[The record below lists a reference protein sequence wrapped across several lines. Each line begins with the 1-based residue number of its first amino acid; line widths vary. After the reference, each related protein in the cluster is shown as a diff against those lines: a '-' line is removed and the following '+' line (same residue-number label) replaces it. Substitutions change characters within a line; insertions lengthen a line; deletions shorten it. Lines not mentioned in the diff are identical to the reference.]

1 MTEDQAYNISS
12 KPWCKLQEFYPK
24 IISPTVPLT
33 PELMEL
39 HTFLLNQKPN
49 TEVDAAYI
57 SMNKKEMEAKMRE
70 LENWNFRLYLDEGK
84 EIRRGQQLKVL
95 TGEFPVPISGGVNGS
110 SSVAASKEAATH
122 EISTRTSAKRP
133 RRM

>member
-1 MTEDQAYNISS
+1 MQVSPGTHEMCVVAATS
-12 KPWCKLQEFYPK
+12 KPA
-24 IISPTVPLT
+24 V
-33 PELMEL
+33 
-39 HTFLLNQKPN
+39 
-49 TEVDAAYI
+49 AYI

-95 TGEFPVPISGGVNGS
+95 TGEFPVPISGGVNGNG
-110 SSVAASKEAATH
+110 SVAASKEAATH